1 MLYRGLE
8 RAVQSLEVFFLK
20 KTCAYP
26 ENPLPSQS
34 AARCVCCVRLS
45 NYQKIFTMAVLQ
57 NMWLRGAK
65 KKLGGT
71 VLYTQGGRTL
81 QRELAPEVKN
91 PKTPAQMGQ
100 RVKWA
105 NLVAFYRANSGWMPK
120 AFENKK
126 ATQSDYNKFMSLN
139 AASSRIYLTKEQAR
153 QGACVVDSYRVSDG
167 TLQPVDIFPT
177 EQNWVTNIYLTGLSK
192 LDATTTVAAF
202 STALLASNAGLRSGD
217 QLSFIRVTQLFNNT
231 TGIPYVQVR
240 AYELLINEQG
250 PGLLKDFW
258 PIELIGLGQEQETPA
273 LMVKNNNKQGGFAII
288 VSRTQGG
295 RVLVSPSQVTQVNMA
310 AVINQYSS
318 SAALTNA
325 IASYGQGNEVFLD
338 SKGANEIGKMPTT
351 LSITAIANENE
362 SIKVAV
368 GGSGN
373 FHNNGWDGSLNV
385 IFNQDIT
392 GVVEKLLVTVAGSQF
407 LDVTEGTV
415 TGNTVSFAASIYQD
429 AEKQEEY
436 PVIVSVTISGVTY
449 SAQFTGEATS
459 LT

>member
-1 MLYRGLE
+1 
-8 RAVQSLEVFFLK
+8 
-20 KTCAYP
+20 
-26 ENPLPSQS
+26 
-34 AARCVCCVRLS
+34 
-45 NYQKIFTMAVLQ
+45 
-57 NMWLRGAK
+57 MWLRGAK

-105 NLVAFYRANSGWMPK
+105 NLVAFYRANAGWMPK

-139 AASSRIYLTKEQAR
+139 AANSRIYLTKEQAR

-177 EQNWVTNIYLTGLSK
+177 AKDWTTNLYLTGLDK
-192 LDATTTVAAF
+192 LDATTSVAAF
-202 STALLASNAGLRSGD
+202 STALLSSNAGLRSGD
-217 QLSFIRVTQLFNNT
+217 QLSFIRMTQLNNNT

-258 PIELIGLGQEQETPA
+258 PIELIALGQQQETKA

-310 AVINQYSS
+310 DIIKQYSS
-318 SAALTNA
+318 DAAKAAA
-325 IASYGQGNEVFLD
+325 IESYGQGDDVFLD
-338 SKGANEIGKMPTT
+338 SNSAGTIVQQPTT
-351 LSITAIANENE
+351 LAITSIE
-362 SIKVAV
+362 SKDKTKVAV
-368 GGSGN
+368 VGQEIDLNAATFAGGLVINFNQNVVGKATQVKTTYAGN
-373 FHNNGWDGSLNV
+373 QVTTDTLPSTNGNV
-385 IFNQDIT
+385 ITSDEDFNPT
-392 GVVEKLLVTVAGSQF
+392 TSLSTKEPLVVE
-407 LDVTEGTV
+407 
-415 TGNTVSFAASIYQD
+415 
-429 AEKQEEY
+429 
-436 PVIVSVTISGVTY
+436 VTISGVVY
-449 SAQFTGEATS
+449 RADFTVTPGAIA
-459 LT
+459 

>member
-1 MLYRGLE
+1 
-8 RAVQSLEVFFLK
+8 
-20 KTCAYP
+20 
-26 ENPLPSQS
+26 
-34 AARCVCCVRLS
+34 
-45 NYQKIFTMAVLQ
+45 MAVLQ

-139 AASSRIYLTKEQAR
+139 AANSRIYLTKEQAR

-167 TLQPVDIFPT
+167 TLQPVDVFPT
-177 EQNWVTNIYLTGLSK
+177 GANWVTNLYLTGLDK

-231 TGIPYVQVR
+231 TSIPYIQVR
-240 AYELLINEQG
+240 AYEMLINEQG
-250 PGLLKDFW
+250 TGLLKDFL
-258 PIELIGLGQEQETPA
+258 PIELIGLGEEQETPA
-273 LMVKNNNKQGGFAII
+273 LMVKNNNKQGGFAIV

-295 RVLVSPSQVTQVNMA
+295 RVLVSPSQITQVNMTT
-310 AVINQYSS
+310 VINQYSS
-318 SAALTNA
+318 SAALQAA
-325 IASYGQGNEVFLD
+325 IDSYGRGDEVFLD
-338 SKGANEIGKMPTT
+338 SKGANEIGNNPTT
-351 LSITAIANENE
+351 LSITGISSATGKISAVPGETVKMTD
-362 SIKVAV
+362 SDFVA
-368 GGSGN
+368 GI
-373 FHNNGWDGSLNV
+373 NV
-385 IFNQDIT
+385 NFNQNIE
-392 GVVEKLLVTVAGSQF
+392 GNVVLVAERVGNEDLAVS
-407 LDVTEGTV
+407 TE
-415 TGNTVSFAASIYQD
+415 NTVEGSIVKAKGDFTLQS
-429 AEKQEEY
+429 ETE
-436 PVIVSVTISGVTY
+436 PLNFTIRVVISGVEYTA
-449 SAQFTGEATS
+449 SFKAEPTS
-459 LT
+459 MS

>member
-1 MLYRGLE
+1 
-8 RAVQSLEVFFLK
+8 
-20 KTCAYP
+20 
-26 ENPLPSQS
+26 
-34 AARCVCCVRLS
+34 
-45 NYQKIFTMAVLQ
+45 MAVLQ

-100 RVKWA
+100 RVKWS
-105 NLVAFYRANSGWMPK
+105 NLVAFYRANADWMPK

-139 AASSRIYLTKEQAR
+139 AANSRIFLTKEQAR

-177 EQNWVTNIYLTGLSK
+177 EDNWVTNLYLTGLDK
-192 LDATTTVAAF
+192 LDETTSVAAF

-217 QLSFIRVTQLFNNT
+217 QLSFVRVTQLFNNT
-231 TGIPYVQVR
+231 TDIPYVQVR

-258 PIELIGLGQEQETPA
+258 PIDLIGLGEEQETPA
-273 LMVKNNNKQGGFAII
+273 LMIKNNNKQGGFAII

-295 RVLVSPSQVTQVNMA
+295 RVLVSPSQITQVNMA

-318 SAALTNA
+318 SAALQAA
-325 IASYGQGNEVFLD
+325 IDSYGRGDEIFLD
-338 SKGANEIGKMPTT
+338 SKGASAIGKNTTT
-351 LSITAIANENE
+351 LSITGLSSNTGKVTAVPGGELDLTNVDFENGM
-362 SIKVAV
+362 VV
-368 GGSGN
+368 T
-373 FHNNGWDGSLNV
+373 
-385 IFNQDIT
+385 FNQNVPGSATRARIT
-392 GVVEKLLVTVAGSQF
+392 INGHELETMDNPLVSGPSVIIPNNLKMDNSDQARAGKVEI
-407 LDVTEGTV
+407 E
-415 TGNTVSFAASIYQD
+415 
-429 AEKQEEY
+429 
-436 PVIVSVTISGVTY
+436 ISGVTY
-449 SAQFTGEATS
+449 EATFTVPS
-459 LT
+459 SAMS

>member
-1 MLYRGLE
+1 
-8 RAVQSLEVFFLK
+8 
-20 KTCAYP
+20 
-26 ENPLPSQS
+26 
-34 AARCVCCVRLS
+34 
-45 NYQKIFTMAVLQ
+45 MAVLQ

-105 NLVAFYRANSGWMPK
+105 NLVAFYRANASWMPK

-139 AASSRIYLTKEQAR
+139 ASSSRIYLTKEQAR

-177 EQNWVTNIYLTGLSK
+177 EQNWVTNLYLTGLDK
-192 LDATTTVAAF
+192 LDATTSIAAF
-202 STALLASNAGLRSGD
+202 STALLGSNAGLRSGD

-231 TGIPYVQVR
+231 TNIPYIQVR

-250 PGLLKDFW
+250 PGLVKDFW
-258 PIELIGLGQEQETPA
+258 PIELIAMGEVQETPA
-273 LMVKNNNKQGGFAII
+273 VMVKNNNKQGGFAII

-295 RVLVSPSQVTQVNMA
+295 RVLVSPSQITQVNMSA
-310 AVINQYSS
+310 IINQYSS
-318 SAALTNA
+318 NAALTDA
-325 IASYGQGNEVFLD
+325 IASYGQGDDVFLD
-338 SKGANEIGKMPTT
+338 SKGANAIGQLPTT
-351 LSITAIANENE
+351 LSITEIANEDN
-362 SIKVAV
+362 SLKVAV
-368 GGSGN
+368 GGSAD
-373 FHNNGWDGSLNV
+373 FHNSAWDGALNV

-392 GVVEKLLVTVAGSQF
+392 GEVQQLKVTVAGSEF
-407 LDVTEGTV
+407 LNMTEGTV
-415 TGNTVSFAASIYQD
+415 QGSTVSFVGSILQD
-429 AEKQEEY
+429 DQKAEDY

-449 SAQFTGEATS
+449 SAQFTGEKTTMS
-459 LT
+459 

>member
-1 MLYRGLE
+1 
-8 RAVQSLEVFFLK
+8 
-20 KTCAYP
+20 
-26 ENPLPSQS
+26 
-34 AARCVCCVRLS
+34 
-45 NYQKIFTMAVLQ
+45 MAVLQ

-139 AASSRIYLTKEQAR
+139 AANSRIYLTKEQAR

-177 EQNWVTNIYLTGLSK
+177 AKDWTTNLYLTGLDK
-192 LDATTTVAAF
+192 LDATTTIAAF

-217 QLSFIRVTQLFNNT
+217 QVSFIRVTQLFNNT
-231 TGIPYVQVR
+231 TDIPYVQVR
-240 AYELLINEQG
+240 AYELLIDEQG
-250 PGLLKDFW
+250 PGLVKDFW
-258 PIELIGLGQEQETPA
+258 PIELIALGQQQETKA

-295 RVLVSPSQVTQVNMA
+295 RVLVSPSQITQVNMA
-310 AVINQYSS
+310 EVINQYSS
-318 SAALTNA
+318 NAALQAA
-325 IASYGQGNEVFLD
+325 IDSYGRGEEVFLD
-338 SKGANEIGKMPTT
+338 NKDANAIVQQPTT
-351 LSITAIANENE
+351 LSITELNATDDGYPAVPGGELDMTQTSFEEGMKITFNQEITGTVEQVKIIVGTAEPVVISTATKEGNVVSFTDNV
-362 SIKVAV
+362 KVATSNLV
-368 GGSGN
+368 R
-373 FHNNGWDGSLNV
+373 
-385 IFNQDIT
+385 T
-392 GVVEKLLVTVAGSQF
+392 GK
-407 LDVTEGTV
+407 
-415 TGNTVSFAASIYQD
+415 
-429 AEKQEEY
+429 
-436 PVIVSVTISGVTY
+436 VIVVISGVSY
-449 SAQFTGEATS
+449 EATFTVPS
-459 LT
+459 SSMS

>member
-1 MLYRGLE
+1 
-8 RAVQSLEVFFLK
+8 
-20 KTCAYP
+20 
-26 ENPLPSQS
+26 
-34 AARCVCCVRLS
+34 
-45 NYQKIFTMAVLQ
+45 MAVLQ

-105 NLVAFYRANSGWMPK
+105 NLVAFYRANAGWMPK

-139 AASSRIYLTKEQAR
+139 ASSSRIYLTKEQAR

-177 EQNWVTNIYLTGLSK
+177 EQNWVTNLYLTGLDK
-192 LDATTTVAAF
+192 LDGTTTLAAF

-231 TGIPYVQVR
+231 TDIPYIQVR
-240 AYELLINEQG
+240 AYEILINEQG
-250 PGLLKDFW
+250 TGLLKDFW

-295 RVLVSPSQVTQVNMA
+295 RVLVSPSQITQVNMA
-310 AVINQYSS
+310 NVINQYSS
-318 SAALTNA
+318 SAALADA
-325 IASYGQGNEVFLD
+325 IASYGQGDTVFLD
-338 SKGANEIGKMPTT
+338 SKGANEIGNNPTT
-351 LSITAIANENE
+351 MSITEIR
-362 SIKVAV
+362 SYDGTLSVVA
-368 GGSGN
+368 GGKDDFSDTK
-373 FHNNGWDGSLNV
+373 WSDGVQV
-385 IFNQDIT
+385 IFNQDVKGAATLVKVTIADNVPYT
-392 GVVEKLLVTVAGSQF
+392 GAPESVKGNAVIADYDLQQASGVTESSTMVVE
-407 LDVTEGTV
+407 
-415 TGNTVSFAASIYQD
+415 
-429 AEKQEEY
+429 
-436 PVIVSVTISGVTY
+436 VTISGVVY
-449 SAQFTGEATS
+449 VANFTREPTT

>member
-1 MLYRGLE
+1 
-8 RAVQSLEVFFLK
+8 
-20 KTCAYP
+20 
-26 ENPLPSQS
+26 
-34 AARCVCCVRLS
+34 
-45 NYQKIFTMAVLQ
+45 MAVLQ

-105 NLVAFYRANSGWMPK
+105 NLVAFYRANAGWMPK

-139 AASSRIYLTKEQAR
+139 AANSRIYLTKEQAR

-167 TLQPVDIFPT
+167 TLQPIDIFPT
-177 EQNWVTNIYLTGLSK
+177 AKDWVTNLYLTGLDK
-192 LDATTTVAAF
+192 LDGTTTLAAF

-231 TGIPYVQVR
+231 TDIPYIQVR

-250 PGLLKDFW
+250 TGLLKDFW

-295 RVLVSPSQVTQVNMA
+295 RVLVSPSQITQVNMSD
-310 AVINQYSS
+310 VINKYSS
-318 SAALTNA
+318 SAALQA
-325 IASYGQGNEVFLD
+325 SIDSYGRGDDVFLD
-338 SKGANEIGKMPTT
+338 SKDANAIGQQPTT
-351 LSITAIANENE
+351 LSITGLSSDAGI
-362 SIKVAV
+362 ITGVP
-368 GGSGN
+368 GGTLDMTNTDFGE
-373 FHNNGWDGSLNV
+373 GMIV
-385 IFNQDIT
+385 TFNQD
-392 GVVEKLLVTVAGSQF
+392 VT
-407 LDVTEGTV
+407 GTV
-415 TGNTVSFAASIYQD
+415 TQAKVTIDGQERATMTEPTVSGNTVEIATNLKLDSADHIRTGKV
-429 AEKQEEY
+429 E
-436 PVIVSVTISGVTY
+436 IVISGVTY
-449 SAQFTGEATS
+449 EATFTIPS
-459 LT
+459 SSMS

>member
-1 MLYRGLE
+1 
-8 RAVQSLEVFFLK
+8 
-20 KTCAYP
+20 
-26 ENPLPSQS
+26 
-34 AARCVCCVRLS
+34 
-45 NYQKIFTMAVLQ
+45 MAVLQ

-318 SAALTNA
+318 SAALQAA
-325 IASYGQGNEVFLD
+325 IDSYGQGDEVFLD
-338 SKGANEIGKMPTT
+338 SKVANEIGKMPTT

-385 IFNQDIT
+385 IFNQNIT

-449 SAQFTGEATS
+449 TAQFTGEATS

>member
-1 MLYRGLE
+1 
-8 RAVQSLEVFFLK
+8 
-20 KTCAYP
+20 
-26 ENPLPSQS
+26 
-34 AARCVCCVRLS
+34 
-45 NYQKIFTMAVLQ
+45 
-57 NMWLRGAK
+57 MWLRGAK

-100 RVKWA
+100 RVKWS

-139 AASSRIYLTKEQAR
+139 ASSSRIYLTKEQAR

-177 EQNWVTNIYLTGLSK
+177 EQNWVTNLYLTGLDK

-231 TGIPYVQVR
+231 TDIPYIQVR

-250 PGLLKDFW
+250 SGMVKDFW
-258 PIELIGLGQEQETPA
+258 PIDLVALGQEQNTPA

-295 RVLVSPSQVTQVNMA
+295 RVLVSPSQITQVNMA
-310 AVINQYSS
+310 AVISQYSS
-318 SAALTNA
+318 SAALADA
-325 IASYGQGNEVFLD
+325 IASYGQGDEVFLD
-338 SKGANEIGKMPTT
+338 SKGANEIWKQPTT
-351 LSITAIANENE
+351 LSITGIANED
-362 SIKVAV
+362 KTLQVAV
-368 GGSGN
+368 GGSSN
-373 FHNNGWDGSLNV
+373 FNDSKWDSSFYV

-392 GVVEKLLVTVAGSQF
+392 GNVDQLKVTMKGSE
-407 LDVTEGTV
+407 VINTTEGTKQGNAVRFDASLLQDDQV
-415 TGNTVSFAASIYQD
+415 TES
-429 AEKQEEY
+429 Y
-436 PVIVSVTISGVTY
+436 PVVVAVTISGVAYT
-449 SAQFTGEATS
+449 AQFTGEPSSMA
-459 LT
+459 

>member
-1 MLYRGLE
+1 
-8 RAVQSLEVFFLK
+8 
-20 KTCAYP
+20 
-26 ENPLPSQS
+26 
-34 AARCVCCVRLS
+34 
-45 NYQKIFTMAVLQ
+45 MAVLQ

-105 NLVAFYRANSGWMPK
+105 NLVAFYRANASWMPK

-139 AASSRIYLTKEQAR
+139 AANSRIYLTKEQAR

-167 TLQPVDIFPT
+167 TLQPVDIFPVSN
-177 EQNWVTNIYLTGLSK
+177 NWVTNLYLTGLDK

-202 STALLASNAGLRSGD
+202 STALLSSNAGLRSGD
-217 QLSFIRVTQLFNNT
+217 QLSFIRATQLFNNT
-231 TGIPYVQVR
+231 TDIPYIQVR

-250 PGLLKDFW
+250 GGLVKDFW

-295 RVLVSPSQVTQVNMA
+295 RVLVSPSQITQVNMA
-310 AVINQYSS
+310 DVINQYSS
-318 SAALTNA
+318 SAALQAA
-325 IASYGQGNEVFLD
+325 IDSYGRGDEVFLD
-338 SKGANEIGKMPTT
+338 SKDANAIGQQPTT
-351 LSITAIANENE
+351 LSITELR
-362 SIKVAV
+362 SYDGTLSVVA
-368 GGSGN
+368 GGSDE
-373 FHNNGWDGSLNV
+373 FRDTKWSDGIQV
-385 IFNQDIT
+385 IFNQNIKGNIENLRVLRDGSESYSGPADKIAGNAIKMDADVQQST
-392 GVVEKLLVTVAGSQF
+392 GVTSS
-407 LDVTEGTV
+407 GTLKV
-415 TGNTVSFAASIYQD
+415 D
-429 AEKQEEY
+429 
-436 PVIVSVTISGVTY
+436 VTISGVVY
-449 SAQFTGEATS
+449 SASFTTLPTS
-459 LT
+459 MS

>member
-1 MLYRGLE
+1 
-8 RAVQSLEVFFLK
+8 
-20 KTCAYP
+20 
-26 ENPLPSQS
+26 
-34 AARCVCCVRLS
+34 
-45 NYQKIFTMAVLQ
+45 MAVLQ

-139 AASSRIYLTKEQAR
+139 AANSRIYLTKEQAR

-177 EQNWVTNIYLTGLSK
+177 AKDWVTNLYITGLDK

-202 STALLASNAGLRSGD
+202 STALLSSNAGLRSGD
-217 QLSFIRVTQLFNNT
+217 QVSFIRVTQLFNNT
-231 TGIPYVQVR
+231 TSIPYIQVR

-250 PGLLKDFW
+250 PGLVKDFW

-273 LMVKNNNKQGGFAII
+273 LMVKNNNKQGGFAVI

-295 RVLVSPSQVTQVNMA
+295 RVLVSPSQITQVNMSE
-310 AVINQYSS
+310 VINQYSS
-318 SAALTNA
+318 NAALQAA
-325 IASYGQGNEVFLD
+325 IDSYGRGDEVFLD
-338 SKGANEIGKMPTT
+338 NKDANAIGNTPTT
-351 LSITAIANENE
+351 LSIT
-362 SIKVAV
+362 SISTMNGSKTIAV
-368 GGSGN
+368 GGEIDLGSTD
-373 FHNNGWDGSLNV
+373 WDAGVKIN
-385 IFNQDIT
+385 FNQDVT
-392 GVVEKLLVTVAGSQF
+392 GSVTAVYATFNDHTYFENAQPSVQGATVTAASKFSNSTQIEAETNMGVTVMI
-407 LDVTEGTV
+407 DGTAYQAV
-415 TGNTVSFAASIYQD
+415 FKLPAS
-429 AEKQEEY
+429 
-436 PVIVSVTISGVTY
+436 SMS
-449 SAQFTGEATS
+449 
-459 LT
+459 